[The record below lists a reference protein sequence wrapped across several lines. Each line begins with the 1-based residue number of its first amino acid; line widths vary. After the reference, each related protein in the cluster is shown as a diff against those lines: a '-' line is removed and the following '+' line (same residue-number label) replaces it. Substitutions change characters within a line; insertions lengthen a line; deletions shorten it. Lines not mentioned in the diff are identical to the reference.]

1 MKNLIFRL
9 ILMVF
14 VFGISSVSLHAG
26 DVNYEQL
33 IEFKKQNPAGQ
44 PRAPSRYPVSFTGTY
59 FMDELI
65 VGSKNYTGEI
75 TVQITGISG
84 SLIQAVQISAS
95 EYFTIDLSS
104 LPEGVYDIA
113 IITVDKGTFN
123 GVFEK

>member
-14 VFGISSVSLHAG
+14 VFGLSSTSLHAV
-26 DVNYEQL
+26 DIAHEQEIDL
-33 IEFKKQNPAGQ
+33 KRQNPAGQ

-75 TVQITGISG
+75 TVQITGING

-95 EYFTIDLSS
+95 EYFTFDLSS

>member
-14 VFGISSVSLHAG
+14 VFGISSVSLHAV
-26 DVNYEQL
+26 DYAHEQQIDL
-33 IEFKKQNPAGQ
+33 KKQNPTGQ

-65 VGSKNYTGEI
+65 VGSKNYTDEI
-75 TVQITGISG
+75 TVQITGING

-95 EYFTIDLSS
+95 EYFTFDLSS